1 MRVLLVDDDEE
12 FRATLRHLL
21 TQRGRP
27 VQVEEAAD
35 GEEALRMV
43 ANSLPDVVLM
53 DLTMP
58 HMNGMEATRRLKSR
72 WPRLP
77 VIILTVHDDPRLRA
91 DRPGGGRRRIPRE
104 EDRGHEALASA
115 RPPRGPRQP
124 GDPGGGHDRDP
135 AGASGSRPGM
145 DSGSYRTGIRGSLR
159 LPGAPEPAPGA
170 RQSERRLAPAR
181 LGPAMTLGFD

>member
-77 VIILTVHDDPRLRA
+77 VIILTVHDDPVYERTAQAAGADGFLVKKTAGTRLWPALVPLAARGSRA
-91 DRPGGGRRRIPRE
+91 TPGGAMTAIPPARRGVGRAWIRE
-104 EDRGHEALASA
+104 ATAPAFEDRSDCRA
-115 RPPRGPRQP
+115 RPSPLQ
-124 GDPGGGHDRDP
+124 
-135 AGASGSRPGM
+135 
-145 DSGSYRTGIRGSLR
+145 
-159 LPGAPEPAPGA
+159 
-170 RQSERRLAPAR
+170 APAR
-181 LGPAMTLGFD
+181 VRDGWPQPGWAQR